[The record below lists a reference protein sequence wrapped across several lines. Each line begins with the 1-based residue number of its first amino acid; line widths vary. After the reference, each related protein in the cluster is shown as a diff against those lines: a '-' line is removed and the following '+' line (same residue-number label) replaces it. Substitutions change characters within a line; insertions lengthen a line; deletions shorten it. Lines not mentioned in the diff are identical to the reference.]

1 MSCWV
6 PRLFFH
12 WLGDLPSKRWISMT
26 LGCWL
31 LAKPQLQMVN
41 YPLNK
46 WQQFWATG
54 WSSLLI
60 SLAFIG
66 VNNAE
71 ITAGLRKRVG
81 DIYYI
86 SSACL
91 ICSSDYFL
99 EPCWNSDLVNYL
111 FLIYSFLSQQQ
122 IANYRIKVLIKIS
135 EFVCLKAKD
144 KPTWFPWTTNLSIV
158 CHIYTVKLLP
168 EVSCSYSTFKLD
180 FDLLLFS
187 FPWPLFP
194 SCPIW
199 RISYLPGTKL
209 CQYSGAWVNVT
220 K

>member
-122 IANYRIKVLIKIS
+122 IANYRIKVLIKILS
-135 EFVCLKAKD
+135 LCAW
-144 KPTWFPWTTNLSIV
+144 KPRTNLHDFHGLQTS
-158 CHIYTVKLLP
+158 LLCATFTL
-168 EVSCSYSTFKLD
+168 SSYYLKCLVAIPHLNLTLTFCCFHSHD
-180 FDLLLFS
+180 LFS
-187 FPWPLFP
+187 PLVQFEGYHICLAP
-194 SCPIW
+194 SCASTREPE
-199 RISYLPGTKL
+199 
-209 CQYSGAWVNVT
+209 
-220 K
+220 